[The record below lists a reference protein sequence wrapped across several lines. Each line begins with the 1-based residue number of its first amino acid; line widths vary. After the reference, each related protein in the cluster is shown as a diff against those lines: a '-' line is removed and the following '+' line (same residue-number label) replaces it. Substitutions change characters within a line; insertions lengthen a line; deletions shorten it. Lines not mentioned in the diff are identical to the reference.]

1 MALAVARRSGDGL
14 RAPTHTGAGLCLL
27 SASTAKDPEGKK
39 AVELSALKPCKA
51 EAYLYDTWCFELPT
65 QDLIDGMPSDQWGNY
80 TWIDAEGNVRRPSPP
95 GWVGAGHAGSPWSA
109 DRGSCPRV
117 VRAAFKFPVRSPSTA
132 PPTEPLIPRRQRRRD
147 EVQVARPQQERRG
160 KRRRVHRVAL

>member
-39 AVELSALKPCKA
+39 AVELSAKPCKS
-51 EAYLYDTWCFELPT
+51 EAYLYTTYCSELPK
-65 QDLIDGMPSDQWGNY
+65 QHYIYGMPKDQWGKY

-95 GWVGAGHAGSPWSA
+95 GWVGAGHAGSP
-109 DRGSCPRV
+109 
-117 VRAAFKFPVRSPSTA
+117 
-132 PPTEPLIPRRQRRRD
+132 
-147 EVQVARPQQERRG
+147 
-160 KRRRVHRVAL
+160 